1 MVWCKVSCTGCS
13 QEADRPVGHMMPNHA
28 PKLFLY
34 LVVVLVHTTRAAWYS
49 KDIRPEKPD
58 VDWIL
63 QRIKTINQKE
73 VEAINQKHE
82 QDVQSYNKQTNTID
96 NAIYSV
102 SSKSDFKHLT
112 SSDIKVAKELLI
124 ELEDLLV
131 PENGEPSVR
140 QDRSGRGLLDLFTS
154 LADLRQDSTLIRG
167 GNSTGDE
174 RGIFEF
180 VSEVA
185 GSILGGVS
193 NKNDGPVLIPN
204 HCW

>member
-1 MVWCKVSCTGCS
+1 ML
-13 QEADRPVGHMMPNHA
+13 NHA

-34 LVVVLVHTTRAAWYS
+34 LVVVLIHTTRAAWYS

-73 VEAINQKHE
+73 VEAINKKHE
-82 QDVQSYNKQTNTID
+82 EEESIENQKITID

-112 SSDIKVAKELLI
+112 SSDIKVAKELLL
-124 ELEDLLV
+124 ELEDLMV
-131 PENGEPSVR
+131 QENGESSVR

-154 LADLRQDSTLIRG
+154 LADIRQDSTLIRG
-167 GNSTGDE
+167 GNKTDE

>member
-13 QEADRPVGHMMPNHA
+13 QGADPPVGHNMPNHA

-34 LVVVLVHTTRAAWYS
+34 LVVVLIHTTRAAWYS

-73 VEAINQKHE
+73 VEAINKKHE
-82 QDVQSYNKQTNTID
+82 EEESIENQKITID

-112 SSDIKVAKELLI
+112 SSDIKVAKELLL
-124 ELEDLLV
+124 ELEDLMV
-131 PENGEPSVR
+131 QENGESSVR

-154 LADLRQDSTLIRG
+154 LADIRQDSTLIRG
-167 GNSTGDE
+167 GNKTDE